1 MPQFDPSSFAGQIF
15 WLIVTFGLLYVLMS
29 RIALPRISEVL
40 EERSER
46 IANDLEHAERLRKEA
61 ESVIEQYEA
70 ALAKARGEASSV
82 IGQANQEIAQATAA
96 RQAEFDKHLDGRI
109 GEAEKRITAARDE
122 AMAQVRDIAVEASR
136 AVADRLIGV
145 QPTEAEAGK
154 KVDQLMKEGA
164 R

>member
-1 MPQFDPSSFAGQIF
+1 MPQFDPSTFASQIF

-61 ESVIEQYEA
+61 EQVIEQYES
-70 ALAKARGEASSV
+70 ALAKARSEASTV
-82 IGQANQEIAQATAA
+82 INQANQEIAQRSSE
-96 RQAEFDKHLDGRI
+96 RQAEFDAKMNDKI
-109 GEAEKRITAARDE
+109 AEAEKRIAAARDE
-122 AMAQVRDIAVEASR
+122 AMGQVRDIAVEASR
-136 AVADRLIGV
+136 AVSDRLIGV
-145 QPTEAEAGK
+145 EPSESEAAK
-154 KVDQLMKEGA
+154 KVDALMKEGA